1 MALTYLGTITKPHG
15 IHGECFVTD
24 VDVVPTLSAGT
35 KVHLGFSAGY
45 GTPAVLESIQPYRN
59 GALLRLRGV
68 NTVEHV
74 EALREQGVFVEES
87 LIAGHEKELLSA
99 SLTGARVVVDAT
111 GLLLGV
117 VREVWSAPAQ
127 RMLVI
132 DHADGYEIMIP
143 VVPSIVLK
151 VTSNP
156 HCVYVNPPEGLLD
169 MNAPGSYSS
178 TTVGNSEE

>member
-24 VDVVPTLSAGT
+24 VDIIPTLTAGT
-35 KVHLGFSAGY
+35 KVHLGFSAAY
-45 GTPAVLESIQPYRN
+45 GTQAVLESIQPYRN

-68 NTVEHV
+68 NTVEQV
-74 EALREQGVFVEES
+74 EALREQGVFVQES
-87 LIAGHEKELLSA
+87 LIADHDKELLST
-99 SLTGARVVVDAT
+99 SLTGAQVIVDAT
-111 GLLLGV
+111 GRLLGT

-127 RMLVI
+127 RMLVV

-156 HCVYVNPPEGLLD
+156 HCVYVNPPDGLLD
-169 MNAPGSYSS
+169 MNAPGNNSGNTS
-178 TTVGNSEE
+178 GNSDE